1 MKLKELIA
9 AVLTLGS
16 RVEKLES
23 SPKPKASKEKNA
35 EGDEED
41 EEDKKDEENKKED
54 SDDKGEKNEDEAAD
68 DKGEKNAEGDEE
80 DEEDKKDEE
89 DEDEEVTQSALV
101 NAVQDLTD
109 KVTNFEQNMSQS
121 LKAHKAKLD
130 TKFEAKVKEEA
141 TKMDTDRLAQR
152 GESPLQTGKATDADK
167 EATSGLSGRAKVA
180 AAISIARSK

>member
-23 SPKPKASKEKNA
+23 SPKPKASK
-35 EGDEED
+35 
-41 EEDKKDEENKKED
+41 
-54 SDDKGEKNEDEAAD
+54 
-68 DKGEKNAEGDEE
+68 EKNAEGDEE

-130 TKFEAKVKEEA
+130 TKFAAKVKEEA